1 MNQLNLFI
9 RRANNVLTSGRTA
22 KVADPA
28 KLEDQI
34 LLDYL
39 KSKKIFTAGK
49 IGTAEILGLE
59 FHDRRF
65 RWPVAGLGWLRPA
78 RRLANNA
85 GFFPIG
91 KKHFKGWDKIMR
103 KSIENLDF
111 VCFWQKDPFLRL
123 YESNLVSLLAPNAH
137 RIQMSSLGKNIL
149 PHLDG
154 YKILV
159 ISPFVSTMQHQIPKL
174 KRIHDPEDLKKINW
188 DGIAS
193 NTSFLK
199 CPFQWHLEPSPFASW
214 EDGLNKLT
222 ELALSMRFD
231 IALIG
236 AGAWSIPLC
245 SAVKK
250 VGRSA
255 VHTGGETQLLFGIQ
269 GKRWDSY
276 GFYNSSWTSCLPEET
291 PMGTKKID
299 SGCYW

>member
-1 MNQLNLFI
+1 MSKLQLFI
-9 RRANNVLTSGRTA
+9 RRANNLLTSGRST
-22 KVADPA
+22 KVACPD

-34 LLDYL
+34 LFDYL
-39 KSKKIFTAGK
+39 KSKRIFTAGK

-59 FHDRRF
+59 FHNRRI
-65 RWPVAGLGWLRPA
+65 RWPVAALSWRRPA
-78 RRLANNA
+78 ARLANNA
-85 GFFPIG
+85 GFFPIE

-103 KSIENLDF
+103 KSVENLNF
-111 VCFWQKDPFLRL
+111 VCLWQKDPFLRV
-123 YESNLVSLLAPNAH
+123 YESNLVRLLAPNAH
-137 RIQMSSLGKNIL
+137 HIQMSSLGKNIL
-149 PHLDG
+149 PDLDG

-159 ISPFVSTMQHQIPKL
+159 ISPFVSTMQYQIPKL
-174 KRIHDPEDLKKINW
+174 KKIHDPEDLKKINW

-193 NTSFLK
+193 NICFLR
-199 CPFQWHLEPSPFASW
+199 CPFQWHLEQSPFASW

-222 ELALSMRFD
+222 ELALSKKFD

-236 AGAWSIPLC
+236 AGAWSIPLG

-250 VGRSA
+250 AGRSA
-255 VHTGGETQLLFGIQ
+255 IHTGGETQLLFGIQ

-291 PMGTKKID
+291 PMGTNKID

>member
-1 MNQLNLFI
+1 LSKLQLFI
-9 RRANNVLTSGRTA
+9 RRANNLLTSGRST
-22 KVADPA
+22 KVACPD

-34 LLDYL
+34 LFDYL
-39 KSKKIFTAGK
+39 KSKRIFTAGK

-59 FHDRRF
+59 FHNRRI
-65 RWPVAGLGWLRPA
+65 RWPVAALSWRRPA
-78 RRLANNA
+78 ARLANNA
-85 GFFPIG
+85 GFFPIE

-103 KSIENLDF
+103 KSVENLNF
-111 VCFWQKDPFLRL
+111 VCLWQKDPFLRV
-123 YESNLVSLLAPNAH
+123 YESNLVRLLAPNAH
-137 RIQMSSLGKNIL
+137 HIQMSSLGKNIL
-149 PHLDG
+149 PDLDG

-174 KRIHDPEDLKKINW
+174 KKIHDPEDLKKINW

-193 NTSFLK
+193 NICFLR
-199 CPFQWHLEPSPFASW
+199 CPFQWHLEQSPFASW

-222 ELALSMRFD
+222 ELALSKKFD

-236 AGAWSIPLC
+236 AGAWSIPLG

-250 VGRSA
+250 AGRSA
-255 VHTGGETQLLFGIQ
+255 IHTGGETQLLFGIQ

-291 PMGTKKID
+291 PMGTNKID